1 MSIGVNNASTSS
13 SKYQELTN
21 AAVGVAT
28 TLFLAN
34 NVLTWPIDKCGQ
46 AIMRDLPA
54 KDEVVLGIDKTINH
68 LKKNGNLNLTYFNIT
83 KHEDIKFLIKI
94 VKESKYLNWLQ
105 KFSKC
110 RLLKDAYKGKNSFV
124 DLFMLN
130 SKPHT
135 NIYMNS
141 KKLAHTF
148 FHEVGHAMNYQT
160 SKFWRFLQ
168 KNRTVAGFFI
178 PFALLTTALLK
189 NKKQKGEKPQGFF
202 DKTTTFI
209 KENVGKLVFLSA
221 LPIIAEE
228 AKASLNGQKL
238 AKKFLSNKNYKN
250 VVHSNSI
257 GLLTYILGAAAIGWL
272 CNNANKINDKTVKPQ
287 LQILRNNGI
296 QQQYF
301 TQAKLQRRS

>member
-1 MSIGVNNASTSS
+1 MFIGVNNASTNS
-13 SKYQELTN
+13 SKQQELTD
-21 AAVGVAT
+21 AAAGAAT
-28 TLFLAN
+28 TFFLAN
-34 NVLTWPIDKCGQ
+34 TVTWPIGKGGQ
-46 AIMRDLPA
+46 VLMRDLPA
-54 KDEVVLGIDKTINH
+54 KDEVVLGIDKAINH

-83 KHEDIKFLIKI
+83 KPEDIKSLIKS
-94 VKESKYLNWLQ
+94 VKGYWLQ
-105 KFSKC
+105 KFSLC
-110 RLLKDAYKGKNSFV
+110 FLLKDAYKGKNSFAAS
-124 DLFMLN
+124 FMLN

-141 KKLAHTF
+141 KKLPHTF

-168 KNRTVAGFFI
+168 KSRTAAAFFI

-189 NKKQKGEKPQGFF
+189 NKKQKGEKSQGFF

-238 AKKFLSNKNYKN
+238 AKKFLSNKNYKK
-250 VVHSNSI
+250 VVCSNSI
-257 GLLTYILGAAAIGWL
+257 GLLTYTLTAATVGWL
-272 CNNANKINDKTVKPQ
+272 CNYVNKINDKTVKPLRQ
-287 LQILRNNGI
+287 TLRNNGI
-296 QQQYF
+296 PQQYF